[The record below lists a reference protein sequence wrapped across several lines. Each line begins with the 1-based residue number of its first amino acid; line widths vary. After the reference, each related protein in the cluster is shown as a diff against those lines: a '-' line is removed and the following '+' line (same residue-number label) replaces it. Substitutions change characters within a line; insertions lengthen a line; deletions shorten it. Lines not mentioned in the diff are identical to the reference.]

1 MTLRR
6 SLIALAVLVGVVGL
20 GWLAWPRP
28 DTSIVIA
35 EGGVATVIDGYGRR
49 SPLGDTVF
57 IAGNGP
63 QRSLR
68 IANRDTMQH
77 VLALFT
83 IDAGEQTDYK
93 VPQGTFGGLCTA
105 HNGSQQLTL
114 VVQ

>member
-1 MTLRR
+1 MTAKRWLTAT
-6 SLIALAVLVGVVGL
+6 ALTLGAIGV

-49 SPLGDTVF
+49 SSLGDTVF
-57 IAGNGP
+57 IAGSGP
-63 QRSLR
+63 QRRVRLV
-68 IANRDTMQH
+68 NRDTMQH

-83 IDAGEQTDYK
+83 IDAGEQMDYK